1 MRLRIAKIVKDIE
14 PTYIRVLK
22 ETESHQYQ
30 FFGRNGFMG
39 RAPCRSTI
47 KKITP
52 EAAINRAEMCIA
64 TSRDTCWDTCNLVDG
79 KGIVLDSITREK
91 AISRSMK
98 RIYREIETYSKDL
111 PELRGVIC

>member
-1 MRLRIAKIVKDIE
+1 MRLRIVKPIKDIE

-30 FFGRNGFMG
+30 FFGKNGFLG
-39 RAPCRSTI
+39 RSPCRSSI
-47 KKITP
+47 KKLTP
-52 EAAINRAEMCIA
+52 EAAINRAMIC
-64 TSRDTCWDTCNLVDG
+64 TDSCWDTCNLVDG
-79 KGIVLDSITREK
+79 KGNVLDSITRSK
-91 AISRSMK
+91 ALKRYTV